1 MFLKHLRYLSCPSCG
16 GSIAAE
22 GTQSEG
28 ETIEEGT
35 LACNLCKNT
44 YSVRRGI
51 PRFVD
56 QHYTE
61 AFGLEWL
68 RHSRTQYDSHTGLPI
83 SEKRMFRESSWPRR
97 MQGEV
102 ILEVASGSGRFTEV
116 LAKTRAM
123 VVSFD
128 ASAAVEANY
137 SAHNALDNVLIV
149 QADLYH
155 MPFQKESFDRV
166 ICIGVLQHTP
176 DPRESLFALSAML
189 RPGGYLA
196 TDIYLRHRWYR
207 QIFNT
212 RFWVR
217 PITKRLSPK
226 LLYKVCERYIN
237 LIWPLAQ
244 YVHKLPFGQSINHKM
259 FVPEFLDTYKFSP
272 ELHKEWTLLHLYDW
286 LSPQYDYPQT
296 LGLYKQWFDELGFED
311 VIVRRGYGG
320 VEGRGRKPPELKAH

>member
-1 MFLKHLRYLSCPSCG
+1 MFLKHLRYLLCPSCG
-16 GSIAAE
+16 GSIAVKD
-22 GTQSEG
+22 TQPEG
-28 ETIEEGT
+28 EKIEEGT
-35 LACNLCKNT
+35 LICDSCKKIFP
-44 YSVRRGI
+44 VRHGV
-51 PRFVD
+51 PRFVEE
-56 QHYTE
+56 HYTE

-83 SEKRMFRESSWPRR
+83 SEKRIFQETSWPRNLE
-97 MQGEV
+97 GEV
-102 ILEVASGSGRFTEV
+102 ILEAASGSGRFTEV
-116 LAKTRAM
+116 LASTGAL

-149 QADLYH
+149 QADLH
-155 MPFQKESFDRV
+155 QMPFQNETFDRV

-176 DPRESLFALSAML
+176 DPKRSLFALTAML

-196 TDIYLRHRWYR
+196 TDIYLRHPWYR

-217 PITKRLSPK
+217 PITKRLPPK
-226 LLYKVCERYIN
+226 LLYKICERYIN
-237 LIWPLAQ
+237 LVWPLAQ
-244 YVHKLPFGQSINHKM
+244 YVHELPFGQRINHKM
-259 FVPEFLDTYKFSP
+259 FVPELLDAYNLSP

-296 LGLYKQWFDELGFED
+296 LSLYKQWFDEIGFEN
-311 VIVRRGYGG
+311 VVVRYGYGG
-320 VEGRGRKPPELKAH
+320 VEGHGRKPPDVMAH